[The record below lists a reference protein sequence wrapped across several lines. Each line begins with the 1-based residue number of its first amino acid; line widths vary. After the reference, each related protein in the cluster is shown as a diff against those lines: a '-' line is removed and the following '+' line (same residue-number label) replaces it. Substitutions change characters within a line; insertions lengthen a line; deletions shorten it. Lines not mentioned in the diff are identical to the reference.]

1 MAGVKKKSLVYN
13 IELQLYPLSDDSCK
27 EARKSDDN
35 AAFSTPK
42 AHFKISDVLMSPIEN
57 SDVNVDKSLKTEE
70 EDCDNT
76 SPITKGHRREVV
88 EDQRGIQGWAVL

>member
-1 MAGVKKKSLVYN
+1 MAYN
-13 IELQLYPLSDDSCK
+13 IKLQLYPLSDDSCK
-27 EARKSDDN
+27 EACKSDDN

-42 AHFKISDVLMSPIEN
+42 AHFKICDVLMSPIEN

-70 EDCDNT
+70 EDCVNT
-76 SPITKGHRREVV
+76 SPITKGQRREVV

>member
-1 MAGVKKKSLVYN
+1 
-13 IELQLYPLSDDSCK
+13 
-27 EARKSDDN
+27 
-35 AAFSTPK
+35 
-42 AHFKISDVLMSPIEN
+42 MSPIEN

-76 SPITKGHRREVV
+76 SPITKGQRREVV